1 MVAKSSTGFGW
12 DKGAIVTSARWQ
24 VTLCDPIL
32 HVSSRSNVA
41 VLHCELLY
49 AYTLLNSLA
58 VVGCCL
64 ITSML
69 HLFVYNLCKFAR
81 FVCFLCAFVCF
92 LLSGGVLVWLS
103 VLSEVQT
110 CIWPS

>member
-1 MVAKSSTGFGW
+1 MVAESSTGLGW
-12 DKGAIVTSARWQ
+12 NKGAIVTSARWQ
-24 VTLCDPIL
+24 VALCDPIL

-69 HLFVYNLCKFAR
+69 HLFVYNLGKFAR
-81 FVCFLCAFVCF
+81 FVRFLCAFVSFLQCF
-92 LLSGGVLVWLS
+92 DAVGWAAGRASGL
-103 VLSEVQT
+103 
-110 CIWPS
+110 